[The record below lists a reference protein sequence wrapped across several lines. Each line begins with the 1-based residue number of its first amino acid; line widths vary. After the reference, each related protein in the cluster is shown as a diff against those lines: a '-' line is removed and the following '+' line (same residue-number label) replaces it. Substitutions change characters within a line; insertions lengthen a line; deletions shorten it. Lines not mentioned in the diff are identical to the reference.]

1 MGNVEETEAAFVQ
14 KQYTSG
20 NEKAPDNHY
29 YKEASLAQ
37 NGRVEPACLFPP
49 TSLGASLAAP
59 LQMLKRS
66 AHLFGTLGFL
76 WD

>member
-1 MGNVEETEAAFVQ
+1 MEETEASFVQ

-20 NEKAPDNHY
+20 NEKAGDNR

-49 TSLGASLAAP
+49 TSLGASPAAP
-59 LQMLKRS
+59 LQMLRRG
-66 AHLFGTLGFL
+66 AHIFGTLGFL